1 MRLAILLAL
10 ATLVGCFGPRRSE
23 DPMVRDE
30 EITRDIQWA
39 LHGDPRF
46 ADVRV
51 SCKEGVALLDG
62 IVTSESDHDQARRVA
77 WGISGVLEVRSRIR
91 LRSR

>member
-1 MRLAILLAL
+1 
-10 ATLVGCFGPRRSE
+10 
-23 DPMVRDE
+23 
-30 EITRDIQWA
+30 
-39 LHGDPRF
+39 
-46 ADVRV
+46 V